1 MRQKFAINL
10 GFLLTVNLLIKPF
23 WIFGIDRV
31 IQNKFPVGVY
41 GTYFAVFNY
50 SFLLSI
56 ILDFGINNFNSRAI
70 SRNNKRLGE
79 YLLNLMMVKGV
90 LSIIY
95 FVLTFLSALATGFD
109 ELQMRMLF
117 FLAVNQI
124 LLSLIIY
131 LRTNI
136 AALQYFKT
144 DSLISTLDRLLAIIF
159 CLALLYL
166 PAFKDSFNIMWF
178 IYAQTLALVIT
189 AIVAFLII
197 MGKSPI
203 KIKIWKG
210 KFTRMILLKSA
221 PFATLALLMGVYYRI
236 DAVMIERMLPNGD
249 SEAGIY
255 AASFRLLDAVNQF
268 GYLFATLLLPM
279 FAAMI
284 RRNEHL
290 RQLVKFSSEL
300 LFVIAIITAADC
312 YFFRNEMMTL
322 LYKNS
327 TPYWSQIFGWLMFT
341 FVPMSSIYVFGT
353 LLTANGNLR
362 VLNYIALGG
371 MFLNVGLNLYMVPH
385 YGALGATFATLITQ
399 FLAAWAHIV
408 VANKTFGF
416 VYKAREF
423 FKLLAFAMLSCLV
436 LALIKML
443 PVDWEIGLVLSSL
456 ACLLLAA
463 IARLV
468 PVTEFMAMIRLRGT
482 S

>member
-1 MRQKFAINL
+1 
-10 GFLLTVNLLIKPF
+10 
-23 WIFGIDRV
+23 
-31 IQNKFPVGVY
+31 
-41 GTYFAVFNY
+41 
-50 SFLLSI
+50 
-56 ILDFGINNFNSRAI
+56 
-70 SRNNKRLGE
+70 
-79 YLLNLMMVKGV
+79 
-90 LSIIY
+90 
-95 FVLTFLSALATGFD
+95 
-109 ELQMRMLF
+109 
-117 FLAVNQI
+117 
-124 LLSLIIY
+124 
-131 LRTNI
+131 
-136 AALQYFKT
+136 
-144 DSLISTLDRLLAIIF
+144 
-159 CLALLYL
+159 
-166 PAFKDSFNIMWF
+166 
-178 IYAQTLALVIT
+178 
-189 AIVAFLII
+189 
-197 MGKSPI
+197 
-203 KIKIWKG
+203 
-210 KFTRMILLKSA
+210 MILLKSA

>member
-10 GFLLTVNLLIKPF
+10 IFLLTVNLLIKPF

-70 SRNNKRLGE
+70 SRDKKRLGE

-95 FVLTFLSALATGFD
+95 FVLTFISALMTGFD
-109 ELQMRMLF
+109 DLQMRMLF

-136 AALQYFKT
+136 AALQFFKT
-144 DSLISTLDRLLAIIF
+144 DSLISTLDRLLSIIF
-159 CLALLYL
+159 CLGLLYL

-178 IYAQTLALVIT
+178 IYAQTAALLIT
-189 AIVAFLII
+189 ALVAFLVIL
-197 MGKSPI
+197 GKATI
-203 KIKIWKG
+203 QFNIWKG

-221 PFATLALLMGVYYRI
+221 PFAMLALLMGVYYRI
-236 DAVMIERMLPNGD
+236 DAVMIERMLPDGD

-279 FAAMI
+279 FAGMI

-312 YFFRNEMMTL
+312 YFFRNEMMGMM
-322 LYKNS
+322 YKNS
-327 TPYWSQIFGWLMFT
+327 NAYWSQIFGWLMIT
-341 FVPMSSIYVFGT
+341 FIPMSSVYVFGT
-353 LLTANGNLR
+353 LLTANGSLK

-371 MFLNVGLNLYMVPH
+371 MFLNVSLNLYLIPH

-399 FLAAWAHIV
+399 LLAAWAHIV
-408 VANKTFGF
+408 AANRTFGF
-416 VYKAREF
+416 VYEIKEF
-423 FKLLAFAMLSCLV
+423 FKLVAFASLCCV
-436 LALIKML
+436 LLLLIRML
-443 PVDWEIGLVLSSL
+443 PVDWRIGLVLSS
-456 ACLLLAA
+456 AGCLLLAA
-463 IARLV
+463 VARLV
-468 PVTEFMAMIRLRGT
+468 PVSDFLEMVRPKVT